1 MQERLL
7 QIGEWLKVNGDA
19 IYGSK
24 AGPFWPRRFP
34 WGVCTYKPG
43 RIFVILHGRQGATV
57 TLPGL
62 TNKVAAAY
70 LLADKDKKPLTV
82 AKDAAGLTLT
92 LPERLP
98 DEAASVIVVEIEG
111 EPAVEKSRISPQS

>member
-1 MQERLL
+1 
-7 QIGEWLKVNGDA
+7 
-19 IYGSK
+19 
-24 AGPFWPRRFP
+24 
-34 WGVCTYKPG
+34 
-43 RIFVILHGRQGATV
+43 
-57 TLPGL
+57 
-62 TNKVAAAY
+62 VAAAY